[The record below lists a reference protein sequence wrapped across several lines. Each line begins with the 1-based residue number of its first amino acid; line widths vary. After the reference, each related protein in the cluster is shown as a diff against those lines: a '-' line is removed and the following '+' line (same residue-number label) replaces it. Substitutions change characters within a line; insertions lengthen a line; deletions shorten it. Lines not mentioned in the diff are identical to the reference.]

1 MLHIVDELINFSRS
15 FYYYSKDV
23 LCVLCVCAVSYTH
36 LDVYKRQVYKY
47 LGFTR
52 QPKEHMKQKLNVEL
66 PKLASW
72 QIFTRFYEPT
82 DFMTKKNTKLHTFN
96 SITMGVLLYEYS

>member
-1 MLHIVDELINFSRS
+1 MCIGNEAGELVIENNTIKS
-15 FYYYSKDV
+15 
-23 LCVLCVCAVSYTH
+23 CT
-36 LDVYKRQVYKY
+36 VYKY

-82 DFMTKKNTKLHTFN
+82 DFMTKKHQVTYL
-96 SITMGVLLYEYS
+96 